1 MLGRCQLALDQHG
14 DALDNLRKAA
24 ELAPG
29 DPANAASLSRALVAL
44 DRYSEALELLEGLGL
59 ETLSPAWKAEFSRL
73 RARCLLADDRAAEA
87 VAVLQ
92 ECLQDNQDNAALH
105 RAIAAAYQAVGDR
118 PEILDH
124 LARAFSLDPVDQS
137 SGRAAVKLAL
147 ALAAAASSD
156 DLAAGYRARALELAA
171 ELMTAAPS
179 YENALLAGEAAGAA
193 NHLSEAANWYAAAVQ
208 ERPQEP
214 VARYRFACT
223 LAALDRSDEAID
235 QLRAALGAAPDA
247 GLAARIHGQLGRLLA
262 CRLELPEAARHYRA
276 AGDDSRAA
284 MIDELAERYDEAFA
298 RLASLRND
306 SSELAGIGRRAGGSR

>member
-1 MLGRCQLALDQHG
+1 MIATRRFLVIAAVAVVLALLAGPVAADWNAGVDLYHQGRFAEAVEQFQAVVKSNPDWPGGYLMLGRCQLALDQHG

-29 DPANAASLSRALVAL
+29 
-44 DRYSEALELLEGLGL
+44 E
-59 ETLSPAWKAEFSRL
+59 
-73 RARCLLADDRAAEA
+73 
-87 VAVLQ
+87 
-92 ECLQDNQDNAALH
+92 
-105 RAIAAAYQAVGDR
+105 AAA
-118 PEILDH
+118 
-124 LARAFSLDPVDQS
+124 
-137 SGRAAVKLAL
+137 
-147 ALAAAASSD
+147 
-156 DLAAGYRARALELAA
+156 
-171 ELMTAAPS
+171 
-179 YENALLAGEAAGAA
+179 AA

-214 VARYRFACT
+214 VARYRFAST

-262 CRLELPEAARHYRA
+262 CRVELPEAARHYRA

-284 MIDELAERYDEAFA
+284 RIDELAERYDEAVA

-306 SSELAGIGRRAGGSR
+306 SSELAGMEGELEALGDAEGMAAVAGRRKVMGREIAAIEDNLSEVYAALCQ